1 MQNRNTLPASYF
13 QHVPKTSRADDNSLC
28 PGQSNHGIC
37 LNITPRALEEIHGH
51 FQPSQGAQCRDLGEW
66 VLQPEHPSLPGR
78 GSMQI
83 PAPMIKLPIQQAS
96 LGCMSQVMRGNLE
109 CIKESSRGQM
119 DQTQPLHGLKS
130 RPKGCGH
137 GTAANSD
144 SWRRPPRAFS
154 QFQGGPRL

>member
-51 FQPSQGAQCRDLGEW
+51 FQPSQGAQCQDLDEW

-78 GSMQI
+78 ERVNADSSTHDQVPDSAGLSGLHV
-83 PAPMIKLPIQQAS
+83 PGDVGKL
-96 LGCMSQVMRGNLE
+96 GVY
-109 CIKESSRGQM
+109 
-119 DQTQPLHGLKS
+119 
-130 RPKGCGH
+130 
-137 GTAANSD
+137 
-144 SWRRPPRAFS
+144 
-154 QFQGGPRL
+154 